1 MIKFNKYSAIYR
13 NDALEITDSYVIGSI
28 KDLIEYFK
36 YEIASQG
43 MAMEIDIENY
53 IDNVKKMVE
62 VIENLQEDLMNEQYT
77 ENDVV
82 KISIHPM
89 GDLIIEEV

>member
-1 MIKFNKYSAIYR
+1 MIKFDKYMAIYK
-13 NDALEITDSYVIGSI
+13 NVEITDSYIIGSI
-28 KDLIEYFK
+28 KDLIEYFI

-43 MAMEIDIENY
+43 MGKEIDIENY
-53 IDNVKKMVE
+53 IDNVGKMLD
-62 VIENLQEDLMNEQYT
+62 VIKNLQEDLMNDLYS

-89 GDLIIEEV
+89 GVLIIEEV